1 MLNFSFPKS
10 SRLRKEKG
18 RKWSRERVSQE
29 KLERQEEKV
38 RATEKTLEPASISI
52 RVQNTPAEP
61 HPETN
66 KAFMGPCGPSR
77 TFVNFL
83 FIFVD

>member
-29 KLERQEEKV
+29 KQERQESTIK
-38 RATEKTLEPASISI
+38 RLAKKIT
-52 RVQNTPAEP
+52 
-61 HPETN
+61 
-66 KAFMGPCGPSR
+66 G
-77 TFVNFL
+77 
-83 FIFVD
+83 

>member
-1 MLNFSFPKS
+1 M
-10 SRLRKEKG
+10 
-18 RKWSRERVSQE
+18 SQE
-29 KLERQEEKV
+29 KYETQEEKA
-38 RATEKTLEPASISI
+38 RATEKTLEAASISI
-52 RVQNTPAEP
+52 TEQNTPAEP

-66 KAFMGPCGPSR
+66 KAFMGPCGPSG